1 MNFIKIILIAIGLV
15 LAAMLAFSVIGIVYS
30 ALWYLFLLGI
40 VAVGGAIGYKLL
52 MKEDVPLI
60 NETSMFSAVKSAE
73 LFCAKVTT
81 FCLFVFNSLA
91 NLAPY
96 SSSMLTTLD
105 TGFSPKRPSKSF
117 FFAA

>member
-52 MKEDVPLI
+52 VKDKE
-60 NETSMFSAVKSAE
+60 SMRLEDKTPITIAE
-73 LFCAKVTT
+73 MENADRALEEYKQKY
-81 FCLFVFNSLA
+81 L
-91 NLAPY
+91 
-96 SSSMLTTLD
+96 
-105 TGFSPKRPSKSF
+105 PK
-117 FFAA
+117 